1 MGNEEYIK
9 GLSNQKEVE
18 IAIDQDFSIM
28 DEHVEDIKNYFKND
42 YDQIDIYSISDFID
56 YLKDNEYYDLNEEIN
71 ISSYTIP
78 INEVLDYSYIL
89 HTKNINGEINI
100 YKVSSFISEYNLCIP
115 TYAVVILE

>member
-89 HTKNINGEINI
+89 HNKNINGEINI